1 MPAYNDFVWVDQGG
15 LRVGDS
21 QLTTAGTG
29 VGVGTSSI
37 YYSFT
42 AGNGAVFFGN
52 VGVGTTVPTSN
63 FAVAGNATISS
74 GLVLGSGTATSAP
87 LRFTAGTNLGTAAA
101 GAFEYDG
108 VAPYFT
114 PAAGQRGV
122 VPGSQYYSLAT
133 NLTSGVTTANTPAT
147 VTFTAATPTVVTV
160 TAGTAPTNGT
170 IVTFTTSGT
179 LPSGIDANRQY
190 FVRNASGTFN
200 ISSTRTGALLGA
212 GSTGTGTQT
221 AQPHCSIGNV
231 GCNLN
236 ANTRYA
242 YEIQTTVLKSAV
254 NAAAVQYAL
263 TQDTGTLNWHSYMV
277 LTMNAANFLTPTAST
292 MMTNVI
298 SSAFTTPVSVTAA
311 SAAAAAYYPLL
322 IKGEIDVGATA
333 VTNLNFCIGFTQV
346 PTTIQFN
353 AGTYLY
359 IYPISSTGS
368 AINTSVGSWA

>member
-1 MPAYNDFVWVDQGG
+1 MPSYNDFVWVDQGG
-15 LRVGDS
+15 LRVGNN
-21 QLTTAGTG
+21 QLTTAGNG
-29 VGVGTSSI
+29 VGVGTAST

-52 VGVGTTVPTSN
+52 VGVGTTLPDSN
-63 FAVAGNATISS
+63 FSVAGNATIGS
-74 GLVLGSGTATSAP
+74 GLVLGSGTATSPP
-87 LRFTAGTNLGTAAA
+87 LRLTAGTNLGTAAA

-114 PAAGQRGV
+114 PSAGQRGL
-122 VPGSQYYSLAT
+122 VPGSQYYALAT
-133 NLTSGVTTANTPAT
+133 NLTNQITIANTGQTA
-147 VTFTAATPTVVTV
+147 TFTAANPTVVTV
-160 TAGTAPTNGT
+160 TTAPPTGT

-190 FVRNASGTFN
+190 FVRNINATTFN
-200 ISSTRTGALLGA
+200 LSSTRTGSLLGT

-221 AQPHCSIGNV
+221 GVFHCSIGNV

-236 ANTRYA
+236 ASTRYE
-242 YEIQTTVLKSAV
+242 YEIQTTLLKSSA

-292 MMTNVI
+292 MMTNII
-298 SSAFTTPVSVTAA
+298 SSAFNTPVSVTAA
-311 SAAAAAYYPLL
+311 SAAAGVYYPLL
-322 IKGEIDVGATA
+322 IKGVIDVGTTA
-333 VTNLNFCIGFTQV
+333 VTNLNFCVGFTAA
-346 PTTIQFN
+346 PTTSQFN